1 MVEILELVGHLE
13 VVKFIWLFEA
23 VLMILRSNG
32 FKKYL
37 TLSVPG
43 GSRSPITIFAF
54 SLFHCMMANRRWVHV
69 TTLWRI
75 CKRSNSSGCLSS
87 YLRLFISCWIRIF
100 FIHIDWTKSIFHI
113 QKPEAFINTIIFLSS
128 TL

>member
-54 SLFHCMMANRRWVHV
+54 SLFHCMMANRR
-69 TTLWRI
+69 
-75 CKRSNSSGCLSS
+75 
-87 YLRLFISCWIRIF
+87 
-100 FIHIDWTKSIFHI
+100 
-113 QKPEAFINTIIFLSS
+113 
-128 TL
+128 